1 MIRPYRASFP
11 RIHSTAFVDESA
23 QIIGDVEIGEESSV
37 WMNVVIR
44 GDVNTI
50 RIGNRTNIQDGTV
63 VHVMRHTHATIIG
76 DDVTVGHAAIL
87 HGCVIHDR
95 CLIGMG
101 ALLLNGAE
109 IGEDTIVAAGTLVPE
124 GMKIPPRS
132 LVMGR
137 PAVRTRDLTD
147 DDVATIKRYAEGYV
161 AFRKDYL

>member
-1 MIRPYRASFP
+1 MFP

-23 QIIGDVEIGEESSV
+23 HVIGDVEIGEESSV

-44 GDVNTI
+44 GDVNII
-50 RIGNRTNIQDGTV
+50 RIGSRTNVQDGTV
-63 VHVMRHTHATIIG
+63 VHVMRQTHATLIG

-87 HGCVIHDR
+87 HGCIIHDR

-147 DDVATIKRYAEGYV
+147 TDVATIKSYAERYV
-161 AFRKDYL
+161 EYRKDYL

>member
-1 MIRPYRASFP
+1 MIRPYRSIFP
-11 RIHSTAFVDESA
+11 KIHSTAFVDESA
-23 QIIGDVEIGEESSV
+23 HVIGDVEIGEESSV

-44 GDVNTI
+44 GDVNII

-63 VHVMRHTHATIIG
+63 VHVMQQTHATLIG
-76 DDVTVGHAAIL
+76 DAVTVGHAAIL
-87 HGCVIHDR
+87 HGCIIHDR

-137 PAVRTRDLTD
+137 PAVRKRELTD
-147 DDVATIKRYAEGYV
+147 TDVATIKSYAERYV
-161 AFRKDYL
+161 DYRKDYL